1 MKEIIE
7 TRVYKTKNGKKPLN
21 IWLDGL
27 EVVTRAQIERRL
39 TRLRGG
45 NFGICRA
52 LQEGLWELIID
63 YGPGYRIYYTKLENT
78 VVLLV
83 YAGSKRNQSR
93 DIEKAKEYW
102 LDYKERENL

>member
-7 TRVYKTKNGKKPLN
+7 TRVYKTTNSKKPLN

-27 EVVTRAQIERRL
+27 EIVTRAQIERRL

-45 NFGICRA
+45 DFGICRP

-63 YGPGYRIYYTKLENT
+63 YGPGYRVYYTKLENT

-83 YAGSKRNQSR
+83 NAGSKRNQSR